1 MFNRRVL
8 FISVFSCAVFML
20 SGCSSNRFASR
31 DANATYVNTQ
41 LKIIPRSQEKI
52 QAQSQCSRSFS
63 LLQKLNTDKFS
74 MYRNQFDEINDAYY
88 FYKRNVDLMNKDSKE
103 LMASVLDSKL
113 DMVCVRVDNAS
124 FVGIYGKMKKSY
136 GLINRNE
143 GLLPSLSIYVILD
156 RITVLVFFNCVMG
169 DWILFIALLHHFC
182 IADNHFIYFIFYWRE
197 YVF

>member
-8 FISVFSCAVFML
+8 FLSVFSCAVFML

-124 FVGIYGKMKKSY
+124 FVGIYEKSY

-156 RITVLVFFNCVMG
+156 RITVLVFSNCVMG
-169 DWILFIALLHHFC
+169 DWILFIALLYHFC
-182 IADNHFIYFIFYWRE
+182 ITDNHFIYFIFYWRE

>member
-8 FISVFSCAVFML
+8 FLSVFSCAVFML

-31 DANATYVNTQ
+31 DANATYINTQ

-74 MYRNQFDEINDAYY
+74 MYRNQFDEINDAYF

-124 FVGIYGKMKKSY
+124 FVGIYGKMKK
-136 GLINRNE
+136 
-143 GLLPSLSIYVILD
+143 
-156 RITVLVFFNCVMG
+156 VM
-169 DWILFIALLHHFC
+169 DL
-182 IADNHFIYFIFYWRE
+182 
-197 YVF
+197 